1 MVSDYFSGIVDDC
14 FFVCGVIMARA
25 YMRGVQLAADLAG
38 VSKHNVMAR
47 MAEGKTL
54 KDALSRPFSGRT
66 LDKAKIKHLVEVE
79 KLSLYSV
86 AYVVGC
92 SRTYLATYC
101 KKHKIEKAFPTY
113 EPFFIF
119 HNGEMYSQRQICKAM
134 GWKQNTFSA
143 YWSRRKHNTTAQEC
157 FEQYKNKRGLI

>member
-1 MVSDYFSGIVDDC
+1 
-14 FFVCGVIMARA
+14 MARA
-25 YMRGVQLAADLAG
+25 YMRSVQLTSDLAG

-54 KDALSRPFSGRT
+54 KDALSRPFNERT

-143 YWSRRKHNTTAQEC
+143 YWSRRKHNTTAQAC

>member
-1 MVSDYFSGIVDDC
+1 
-14 FFVCGVIMARA
+14 
-25 YMRGVQLAADLAG
+25 MRGVQLAADLAG

-54 KDALSRPFSGRT
+54 KDALSRPFNERT

-92 SRTYLATYC
+92 SRKYLATYC

-119 HNGEMYSQRQICKAM
+119 HNGEMYSQRQICRAM
-134 GWKQNTFSA
+134 GWKQNTFCA

>member
-1 MVSDYFSGIVDDC
+1 
-14 FFVCGVIMARA
+14 
-25 YMRGVQLAADLAG
+25 MRGVQLAADLAG

-54 KDALSRPFSGRT
+54 KDALSRPFNERT

-79 KLSLYSV
+79 GLSLYSV

>member
-1 MVSDYFSGIVDDC
+1 
-14 FFVCGVIMARA
+14 
-25 YMRGVQLAADLAG
+25 MRGVQLAADLAG

-54 KDALSRPFSGRT
+54 KDALSRPFNGRT

-101 KKHKIEKAFPTY
+101 KKHKIEKAFPTS

-143 YWSRRKHNTTAQEC
+143 YWSRRKHNTTAQAC

>member
-1 MVSDYFSGIVDDC
+1 
-14 FFVCGVIMARA
+14 
-25 YMRGVQLAADLAG
+25 MRGVQLAADLAG

-54 KDALSRPFSGRT
+54 KEALSRPFNERT

-79 KLSLYSV
+79 KLSLYNV

-101 KKHKIEKAFPTY
+101 KKHKIQKAFPTP

-119 HNGEMYSQRQICKAM
+119 YNGEMYSQRQICKAM

-143 YWSRRKHNTTAQEC
+143 YWSRRKHNTTAQAC

>member
-1 MVSDYFSGIVDDC
+1 
-14 FFVCGVIMARA
+14 
-25 YMRGVQLAADLAG
+25 MRGVQLAADLVGA
-38 VSKHNVMAR
+38 SKHNVMAR

-54 KDALSRPFSGRT
+54 KDALSRPFNEKT
-66 LDKAKIKHLVEVE
+66 LDKAKIKQLVEVE

>member
-1 MVSDYFSGIVDDC
+1 
-14 FFVCGVIMARA
+14 MATSRV

-54 KDALSRPFSGRT
+54 KDALSRPFNERT

-101 KKHKIEKAFPTY
+101 KKHKIEKAVPNH

-143 YWSRRKHNTTAQEC
+143 YWSRRKHNTTAQAC

>member
-1 MVSDYFSGIVDDC
+1 
-14 FFVCGVIMARA
+14 MARV
-25 YMRGVQLAADLAG
+25 YIRGVQLAADLAG

-54 KDALSRPFSGRT
+54 KDALSRPFNERT
-66 LDKAKIKHLVEVE
+66 LDKSKIKHLVEVE

-143 YWSRRKHNTTAQEC
+143 YWSRRKHNTTAQAC